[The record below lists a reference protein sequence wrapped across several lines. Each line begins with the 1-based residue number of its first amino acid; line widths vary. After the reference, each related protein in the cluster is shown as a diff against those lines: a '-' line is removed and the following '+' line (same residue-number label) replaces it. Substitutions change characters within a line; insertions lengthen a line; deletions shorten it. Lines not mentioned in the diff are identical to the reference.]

1 MGAAQHQGVQP
12 PPVGVEELLEHIDIL
27 SGIHQAMLHNLH
39 QPGRR
44 DLIDAAL
51 RFIPAHKPG
60 ELLFPQGHGGGHHP
74 DAAAGEP
81 VRRQLQGRFDAH
93 NDQVRVPFPQVAD
106 GCRRGSVAGHHQG
119 LQPPGHQL
127 FRHRQAQAF
136 HLFPGAGA
144 VGGVGGVAVVDEPLP
159 GHKPPQV
166 PQNADAA
173 YTGIKYAN
181 KILCSVHAST
191 PPFRFFSIIAK
202 KREKC
207 NHPPWAK

>member
-1 MGAAQHQGVQP
+1 
-12 PPVGVEELLEHIDIL
+12 
-27 SGIHQAMLHNLH
+27 MLHNLH

-51 RFIPAHKPG
+51 RFIPVHKPG

-81 VRRQLQGRFDAH
+81 VRRQLQGGFDAH
-93 NDQVRVPFPQVAD
+93 DDQVRIPFPQIAD
-106 GCRRGSVAGHHQG
+106 GCRGGGIAGHHQG

-127 FRHRQAQAF
+127 FGHRQAQAF
-136 HLFPGAGA
+136 DLFFGAGA
-144 VGGVGGVAVVDEPLP
+144 VGGVGGVAVVDKPFP

-173 YTGIKYAN
+173 HAGIKYAN
-181 KILCSVHAST
+181 IILYPVHASSL
-191 PPFRFFSIIAK
+191 PFRSFFYHSK
-202 KREKC
+202 KAGKMQSSSGGRMDGK
-207 NHPPWAK
+207 PPAVLGPRGGSFVLLVL